1 MDQIMISVLN
11 SNREKKESWLLS
23 LFPKCPNT
31 ENNPENCQ
39 MFHIRKSM
47 TLTQYKHFLQSKSD
61 SEIDELL
68 IKHFC
73 CINNKF

>member
-1 MDQIMISVLN
+1 MINNIEVFMDQIMISVLN
-11 SNREKKESWLLS
+11 SNREK
-23 LFPKCPNT
+23 
-31 ENNPENCQ
+31 NPENCQ